1 MATGVRVAVTVVL
14 GLFCGPLI
22 TFSYVRA
29 KKPTMLR
36 SANCFFLIQLSENKI
51 SISLIKIHSVHKR

>member
-14 GLFCGPLI
+14 GLFCGPLF

-29 KKPTMLR
+29 TKPTMLR
-36 SANCFFLIQLSENKI
+36 SANCFFLN
-51 SISLIKIHSVHKR
+51 SVK